1 MTLKRQ
7 VERAQKM
14 GYTMVGGPLGAEPA
28 SFWCYLAARLSG
40 LDGAPGGGVA
50 WDDGRATRVMTMKR
64 AVAWRVNVPDDSR
77 PHVPRAAR
85 RLPGFR
91 AWAQS
96 DCFPKTGR
104 IDYLDGKIDI
114 DMSPEDLQTHGTL
127 KAALAA
133 ELFLLIAKPQQGYVF
148 VDRTRVTSTA
158 GGLSAEPDVVVAL
171 FSSLD
176 AGRVR
181 QVPSA
186 QPAPGRFVE
195 LEGAPDLV
203 VEIVSDSSE
212 IKDTERLPL
221 QYAQAGIPELW
232 LLDARGSEVR
242 FEVRLLVTGIYQRVE
257 PDAEGWTASALL
269 KARCRVT
276 RQPAPHDGWL
286 YALEVRPA

>member
-1 MTLKRQ
+1 
-7 VERAQKM
+7 
-14 GYTMVGGPLGAEPA
+14 
-28 SFWCYLAARLSG
+28 
-40 LDGAPGGGVA
+40 
-50 WDDGRATRVMTMKR
+50 MKR
-64 AVAWRVNVPDDSR
+64 AVAWRVSVPDDSR
-77 PHVPRAAR
+77 PHVPRSAR

-96 DCFPKTGR
+96 DRFPKTGR
-104 IDYLDGKIDI
+104 VDYLSGEVDI

-133 ELFLLIAKPQQGYVF
+133 ELFVLVAKPQRGYVF
-148 VDRTRVTSTA
+148 VDRTRVTSAA
-158 GGLSAEPDVVVAL
+158 GDLSAEPDVVVAL

-181 QVPSA
+181 QVPAA

-212 IKDTERLPL
+212 TKDTERLPI
-221 QYAQAGIPELW
+221 QYAQAGISELW

-242 FEVRLLVTGIYQRVE
+242 FEAWLLADGAYQRVE

-269 KARCRVT
+269 KADCRVT

-286 YALEVRPA
+286 YSLEIRLV

>member
-1 MTLKRQ
+1 
-7 VERAQKM
+7 
-14 GYTMVGGPLGAEPA
+14 
-28 SFWCYLAARLSG
+28 
-40 LDGAPGGGVA
+40 
-50 WDDGRATRVMTMKR
+50 MKR
-64 AVAWRVNVPDDSR
+64 AVAWRVNVLDDSH
-77 PHVPRAAR
+77 PDVPRSAR

-96 DCFPKTGR
+96 DRFPKTGR
-104 IDYLDGKIDI
+104 IDYLDGEVDV

-133 ELFLLIAKPQQGYVF
+133 ELFLLVARPQQGYVF
-148 VDRTRVTSTA
+148 VDRTRVTSAA
-158 GGLSAEPDVVVAL
+158 GDLSAEPDVVVVL

-181 QVPSA
+181 QVPAA

-212 IKDTERLPL
+212 VKDKERLPA

-232 LLDARGSEVR
+232 LLDARGSDMR
-242 FEVRLLVTGIYQRVE
+242 FEARRLMQGTYQRVE

-269 KARCRVT
+269 KADCRVT

-286 YALEVRPA
+286 YSLEIRLA

>member
-1 MTLKRQ
+1 
-7 VERAQKM
+7 
-14 GYTMVGGPLGAEPA
+14 
-28 SFWCYLAARLSG
+28 
-40 LDGAPGGGVA
+40 
-50 WDDGRATRVMTMKR
+50 MKR
-64 AVAWRVNVPDDSR
+64 AAAWRVNVPDGSR
-77 PHVPRAAR
+77 QHVPRTAR
-85 RLPGFR
+85 RLSGFR

-96 DCFPKTGR
+96 DRFPKTGR
-104 IDYLDGKIDI
+104 VDYIDGEVDV

-133 ELFLLIAKPQQGYVF
+133 ELFLLVAKPQRGYVF

-158 GGLSAEPDVVVAL
+158 GDLSAEPDVVVAL

-176 AGRVR
+176 AGHVR
-181 QVPSA
+181 QVPA
-186 QPAPGRFVE
+186 VQPAPGRFVE

-212 IKDTERLPL
+212 VKDTERLPV

-242 FEVRLLVTGIYQRVE
+242 FEARILVDGSYQRVE
-257 PDAEGWTASALL
+257 PDAEGWTASTLL
-269 KARCRVT
+269 KADCRVT

-286 YALEVRPA
+286 YSLEIRSV